1 MLGGIAAFCVNDAV
15 VKTLTRAL
23 PPGEIMA
30 VRGVFVVA
38 IMLAVLPRLGLAPG
52 RPDRWA
58 ALRALAETATNAL
71 FIAGLSVLPLGDT
84 YTLYFVAPIMLTAAA
99 ALLTRERVG
108 WQRWG
113 AVLLGFAGVVVVVG
127 TPGAWRPAMVLPL
140 VAAAFSVLRD
150 LATRRVAPGVGSGS
164 VALATGVAAT
174 LGGTLTLP
182 FAWTSPGL
190 AQVALCLLA
199 AFGAA
204 AGYLLF
210 VMGVRIGELSFVA
223 PFRYAGIPVAM
234 ALGLALWGDVP
245 SPSMLLG
252 AAVIV
257 GSGLLILRPERR

>member
-1 MLGGIAAFCVNDAV
+1 M
-15 VKTLTRAL
+15 
-23 PPGEIMA
+23 
-30 VRGVFVVA
+30 
-38 IMLAVLPRLGLAPG
+38 
-52 RPDRWA
+52 
-58 ALRALAETATNAL
+58 
-71 FIAGLSVLPLGDT
+71 
-84 YTLYFVAPIMLTAAA
+84 
-99 ALLTRERVG
+99 
-108 WQRWG
+108 
-113 AVLLGFAGVVVVVG
+113 
-127 TPGAWRPAMVLPL
+127 
-140 VAAAFSVLRD
+140 
-150 LATRRVAPGVGSGS
+150 
-164 VALATGVAAT
+164 ALATGVAAT

-245 SPSMLLG
+245 SPSILLG